1 MNGIQEVSGSIP
13 LISTKKPVTEKL
25 QVFLF
30 LLENRLPGRIQTVRS
45 ERKGKDNVKK
55 FLCVILAVSLL
66 AGCGSGNRDTA
77 PEGEAGITFTD
88 DLGRTVTVDQPE
100 RVAALIGSFAD
111 IWCLAGG
118 KDTLVAAAHDSWT
131 SFDLGLEDSVADLGA
146 VKEPSIELLLAS
158 EPDLVLASS
167 NTDAQVDLMEVLES
181 SGLNVAY
188 FKVADFED
196 YLRMLKICTQITG
209 REENYLQYGQALEEQ
224 RQAAI
229 DRADGSRP
237 TVLYVRATGSS
248 CKVKNSRDSVLGEM
262 LADLDCVN
270 VADSDTGLLEEL
282 SIEAILEADPQFI
295 FVVLQGADPTAAQE
309 TLDRTL
315 LSNPAWKSLTAVKEG
330 RCYMMDHQLYNLKP
344 NARWGEAYE
353 NLADILYP
361 AS

>member
-1 MNGIQEVSGSIP
+1 
-13 LISTKKPVTEKL
+13 
-25 QVFLF
+25 
-30 LLENRLPGRIQTVRS
+30 
-45 ERKGKDNVKK
+45 
-55 FLCVILAVSLL
+55 
-66 AGCGSGNRDTA
+66 
-77 PEGEAGITFTD
+77 
-88 DLGRTVTVDQPE
+88 
-100 RVAALIGSFAD
+100 
-111 IWCLAGG
+111 
-118 KDTLVAAAHDSWT
+118 
-131 SFDLGLEDSVADLGA
+131 
-146 VKEPSIELLLAS
+146 
-158 EPDLVLASS
+158 
-167 NTDAQVDLMEVLES
+167 
-181 SGLNVAY
+181 
-188 FKVADFED
+188 
-196 YLRMLKICTQITG
+196 MLKICTQITG